1 MALNFSY
8 TYKTQHEYK
17 RDRERKVNEMRRVI
31 SSWDKQKIQAYVYN
45 HNKEYPVSDAG
56 MAAILERFIQTDE
69 FKIGT
74 MSEEQ
79 KMGFD
84 IVLSIA
90 RNMKI
95 YFQTTDIIYEFIKYY
110 EDVIHH
116 YDRQSAQTYR
126 HKLKQAYTKSLELVE
141 AKTGIEREMNVKY

>member
-1 MALNFSY
+1 MALNFSD

-95 YFQTTDIIYEFIKYY
+95 YFQTTDLIYEFIKYY

-116 YDRQSAQTYR
+116 YDRQSAQTYY
-126 HKLKQAYTKSLELVE
+126 HKLITAYEKSVQMVNKKLE
-141 AKTGIEREMNVKY
+141 IEQEMRIKY